1 MRTKESIL
9 STLTNQGA
17 VAVVRLTDAS
27 AIDWVADTL
36 LGAGL
41 EGLEITLTVPGA
53 IDQIARLTKRLGE
66 NHLVG
71 AGSVLT
77 PEDAARAIDAG
88 AAYIVS
94 PATVE
99 GVIALAKGRGVP
111 VMPGC
116 FTPTEAL
123 HAQGLGA
130 DIIKIFPADVVGM
143 PFFKGVLAPMPH
155 LKLMPTGGVTPE
167 NAGEWIRA
175 GAVAVGVGSALL
187 GKQIIA
193 DRDTAALR
201 ERAETLLANVRAAKE
216 STNA

>member
-9 STLTNQGA
+9 SSLERQGA

-36 LGAGL
+36 IEEGL
-41 EGLEITLTVPGA
+41 AALEITLTVPGA
-53 IDQIARLTKRLGE
+53 IDQIARLTERLGDD
-66 NHLVG
+66 HLVG

-99 GVIALAKGRGVP
+99 GVVALAKGRGVP

-123 HAQGLGA
+123 RAHGLGA

-143 PFFKGVLAPMPH
+143 PFFRGVLAPMPH

-167 NAGEWIRA
+167 NAGDWIRS

-201 ERAETLLANVRAAKE
+201 ERTRTLLASVRGARK
-216 STNA
+216 TNE